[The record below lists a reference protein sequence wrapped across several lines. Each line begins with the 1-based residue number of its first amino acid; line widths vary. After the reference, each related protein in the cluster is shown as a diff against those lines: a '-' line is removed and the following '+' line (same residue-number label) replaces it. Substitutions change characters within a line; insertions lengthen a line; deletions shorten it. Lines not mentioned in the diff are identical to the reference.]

1 MKLKCDEPLSKY
13 ALVSNERRYMEVYP
27 AALRRLQQV
36 DAARHAANTGRRR
49 RGLLA
54 VESVVGRCRLTLSNL
69 R

>member
-1 MKLKCDEPLSKY
+1 
-13 ALVSNERRYMEVYP
+13 MEVYP